1 MRNER
6 FTNNSNQKKGKK
18 DMNKTIVQIVKSG
31 NRFNAWDI
39 DGVKFTSQISNSTR
53 KGAYLNKMA
62 LEQKVNKNGKA
73 FWSRVPM
80 SEFESTTA
88 PVIDVSSVDVPTEHA
103 EVLNFIHSSYNLKPQ
118 GLVMKE
124 LKWKY
129 LVRSAVR
136 GKNILMVLPDVV
148 KLWRLSHWLTL

>member
-1 MRNER
+1 MRE
-6 FTNNSNQKKGKK
+6 TKINNSNQKKGKK

-88 PVIDVSSVDVPTEHA
+88 PVIDDWSC
-103 EVLNFIHSSYNLKPQ
+103 
-118 GLVMKE
+118 
-124 LKWKY
+124 W
-129 LVRSAVR
+129 
-136 GKNILMVLPDVV
+136 
-148 KLWRLSHWLTL
+148 LW